1 MAGKAPLLLASVL
14 FAVGAVG
21 LALTSAEQASWGPF
35 RPPVTQPE
43 QRVIIVNAGAPYV
56 EVPALLELLM
66 PPPTALAAAE
76 PETPVYAAVSQSAPE
91 ATATPIPPLRV
102 FGISAD
108 DGGVSAAAATPAT
121 PPPLRI
127 VNVAS
132 DDGTEPA
139 AETETETETEAET
152 ETETPTPEAEP
163 AGTPEPAD

>member
-1 MAGKAPLLLASVL
+1 MIGPMAGKAPLLLASVL

-43 QRVIIVNAGAPYV
+43 QRVIIVDAGTSNV

-66 PPPTALAAAE
+66 PPPTALAATE
-76 PETPVYAAVSQSAPE
+76 PETPVYAAVSQYAPE
-91 ATATPIPPLRV
+91 VTATPVPPLRV

-132 DDGTEPA
+132 DDSAEPA
-139 AETETETETEAET
+139 ETA
-152 ETETPTPEAEP
+152 TETPTPESEP
-163 AGTPEPAD
+163 TEPPEPAD